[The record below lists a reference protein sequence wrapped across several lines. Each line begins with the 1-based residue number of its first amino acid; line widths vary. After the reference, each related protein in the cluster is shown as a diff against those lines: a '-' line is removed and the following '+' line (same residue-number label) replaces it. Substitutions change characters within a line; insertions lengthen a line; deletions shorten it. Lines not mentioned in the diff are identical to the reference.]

1 MALFK
6 GGEDDEPMALHGSTI
21 ISKKN
26 FEVTNIF
33 IPIELPKNS
42 MEDHS
47 FMKLGD
53 FCIDVK
59 HIKEVEGSILP
70 SMLTFE

>member
-6 GGEDDEPMALHGSTI
+6 GEDDEPMALHDSTI

-42 MEDHS
+42 MEDH
-47 FMKLGD
+47 
-53 FCIDVK
+53 
-59 HIKEVEGSILP
+59 
-70 SMLTFE
+70 